1 MRTTTLGSNGPE
13 VGVIGLGCMGMT
25 GGDDLEPPRD
35 DATSIALIHRAVDLG
50 MTPCSRGDACRCGRG
65 PGYGRS
71 RSTPCAMPRPPSRS
85 RTASRRTWWQRCL
98 AMPGWPRHSAS
109 TPMSPMPAR
118 RLWLTRSTPATDRA
132 CVSSRRSYWPSEIE
146 IGSTP
151 TKSSAEKGN
160 RTLLSFLKTIGRSA
174 VRTRGSGQEAP
185 RDAVPGQRYWPG
197 IGPAPPRAPRVS
209 DRDRGSR
216 RAQREPPNPLPAR
229 PHRSACHRQGRSVE
243 TVRPAA
249 LERFV
254 ARATSP
260 PPGD

>member
-25 GGDDLEPPRD
+25 GGYDLEPPRD

-98 AMPGWPRHSAS
+98 AMPAWPRHSAS

-132 CVSSRRSYWPSEIE
+132 CVSSRRSYWPSKIE

-151 TKSSAEKGN
+151 TKLNHPGRRGDSAGWFSCRWDSGVERMVVSSFELC
-160 RTLLSFLKTIGRSA
+160 R
-174 VRTRGSGQEAP
+174 
-185 RDAVPGQRYWPG
+185 
-197 IGPAPPRAPRVS
+197 
-209 DRDRGSR
+209 
-216 RAQREPPNPLPAR
+216 
-229 PHRSACHRQGRSVE
+229 
-243 TVRPAA
+243 
-249 LERFV
+249 
-254 ARATSP
+254 
-260 PPGD
+260 